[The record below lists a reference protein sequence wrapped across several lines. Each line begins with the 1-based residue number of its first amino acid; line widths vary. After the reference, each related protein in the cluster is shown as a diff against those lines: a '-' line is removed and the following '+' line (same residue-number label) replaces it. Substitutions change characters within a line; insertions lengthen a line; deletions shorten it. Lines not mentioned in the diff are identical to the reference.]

1 MLKLSSKCLISA
13 FNAQAS
19 RGILVAVQVGAVK
32 IYVAA
37 MEALRE
43 KRKTG

>member
-1 MLKLSSKCLISA
+1 V
-13 FNAQAS
+13 
-19 RGILVAVQVGAVK
+19 GIIVAVHVGAVK

-37 MEALRE
+37 VEALRKK

>member
-1 MLKLSSKCLISA
+1 MQNSA
-13 FNAQAS
+13 FNAQRS
-19 RGILVAVQVGAVK
+19 RGIIVAVPVGAVK

-37 MEALRE
+37 MEALKK